1 MKRILRLKLIPIL
14 LVFMILLAL
23 PMSAGAKVWESHQA
37 AITNSSSVGIATY
50 WDATSQI
57 FHDLTIGGGSAS
69 TGVSY
74 YTWNRTDKVYLT
86 TTLEK
91 MSGTTATAIKSWT
104 GSGTGSAFTSGS
116 YSVSSGS
123 YRLKVTGTVYDH
135 NGKHIET
142 VTVYSGIKHC

>member
-1 MKRILRLKLIPIL
+1 MKRILRQKVIAGFLFIIVL
-14 LVFMILLAL
+14 MAL
-23 PMSAGAKVWESHQA
+23 PASASSTVWENRQA
-37 AITNSSSVGIATY
+37 TPGASDVGIAPY
-50 WDATSQI
+50 WEATSQI
-57 FHDLTIGGGSAS
+57 FYDLTISGGSAS

-91 MSGTTATAIKSWT
+91 MSGTTATAIQSWT

-123 YRLKVTGTVYDH
+123 YRLKITGTVYDQ
-135 NGKHIET
+135 NGKYIET

>member
-1 MKRILRLKLIPIL
+1 
-14 LVFMILLAL
+14 
-23 PMSAGAKVWESHQA
+23 MSADATVLVIRQA
-37 AITNSSSVGIATY
+37 APIVSSVGIAPY

-57 FHDLTIGGGSAS
+57 FHDLTISDGSAS

-91 MSGTTATAIKSWT
+91 MSGTTATAIQSWT
-104 GSGTGSAFTSGS
+104 GNGTGSAFTSGS
-116 YSVSSGS
+116 YNVSSGS
-123 YRLKVTGTVYDH
+123 YRLKVTGTVYDQS
-135 NGKHIET
+135 GKYIET